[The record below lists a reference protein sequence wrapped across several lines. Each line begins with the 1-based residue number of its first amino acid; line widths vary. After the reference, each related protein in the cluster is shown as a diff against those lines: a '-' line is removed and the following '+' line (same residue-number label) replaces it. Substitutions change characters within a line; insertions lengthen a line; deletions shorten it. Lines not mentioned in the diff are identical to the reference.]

1 MLGAFRS
8 SAIYI
13 GWFVILT
20 FVVVFVFAETSGLTS
35 RGSVTRGTV
44 VAKVNGTTITYDQWM
59 RAREARI
66 QAAQQQN
73 PGQLSLDD
81 EQRIEDA
88 TFNSMVNDILLQQEL
103 KRRGITITN
112 QEIRDAAMQD
122 PPPQFIQSPEFQTN
136 GQFDPEKYRRFLSS
150 PIAKEQ
156 GVLYQ
161 LEQYY
166 RSELPRQKL
175 FAQIAAPV
183 YVSDAQL
190 WRVWQ
195 DTHDSVQV
203 SYVRFDPELIPDS
216 AVHVTDAEIKQ
227 YFDAHAKDFPARP
240 GRAVVSITMI
250 PRTITKADTQRVY
263 QHALALRKE
272 IEGGAKFADV
282 AKRESAD
289 TASAAKG
296 GLLGRVTPGEFVP
309 AFDSVAFALKPGVL
323 SAPVLTPF
331 GYHLIEVDSRKGD
344 TIAVRHILLRIQQ
357 GDSSAAVSDR
367 EADSLAHA
375 AGAEHGAVFDSVTR
389 TLGLKVSHAVATEGQ
404 PLAWNGRSVPSV
416 SAWAFTARVGETSDL
431 IDSPGAYYLARLDS
445 LTPGGKATLTSERD
459 AIERKLVREKKLDL
473 LMPRAQAMARAV
485 AGGKTLAAAARAA
498 GQTVSTT
505 PMFAR
510 VSPVPGLGQAT
521 RVIGAAFALPTGDV
535 SEPVKTSSAV
545 FLIRVDKK
553 VAADHAA
560 WEKQKATQRQQ
571 VVRDLQQQRVQQ
583 FLADLRAN
591 ATIEDH
597 RKEIEQQTRAASG

>member
-8 SAIYI
+8 SAKYI
-13 GWFVILT
+13 WPIVIATFVI
-20 FVVVFVFAETSGLTS
+20 VFVFAETSGLTS
-35 RGSVTRGTV
+35 RGAVTRGTA
-44 VAKVNGTTITYDQWM
+44 VAKVNGTTITYDEWM

-66 QAAQQQN
+66 QAAQQQS

-88 TFNSMVNDILLQQEL
+88 TFNSLVSDILLQQEL
-103 KRRGITITN
+103 KRRGITVTN

-122 PPPQFIQSPEFQTN
+122 PPPQFVQSPEFQTN

-150 PIAKEQ
+150 PIAREQ

-175 FAQIAAPV
+175 FAEIAAPV

-190 WRVWQ
+190 WRIWQ

-203 SYVRFDPELIPDS
+203 SYVRLDPELIPDS
-216 AVHVTDAEIKQ
+216 AVHVSEAEIKQ
-227 YFDAHAKDFPARP
+227 YFDAHAKDFPAVP
-240 GRAVVSITMI
+240 GRAVVSIAMI
-250 PRTITKADTQRVY
+250 PRTISKADTERVY

-289 TASAAKG
+289 SASAVNG
-296 GLLGRVTPGEFVP
+296 GFLGRVTRGQFVP
-309 AFDSVAFALKPGVL
+309 AFDSAAFALKPGVV
-323 SAPVLTPF
+323 SEPVLTPF

-367 EADSLAHA
+367 EADSLSHA
-375 AGAEHGAVFDSVTR
+375 AGAEHGAVFDSVT
-389 TLGLKVSHAVATEGQ
+389 TELGLKVGHAVAIEGQ
-404 PLAWNGRSVPSV
+404 PLSWNGRSVPSV

-431 IDSPGAYYLARLDS
+431 IDSPDAYFLARLDS
-445 LTPGGKATLTSERD
+445 LTPGGKATLASEHD
-459 AIERKLVREKKLDL
+459 AIERELVREKKIDL
-473 LMPRAQAMARAV
+473 LMPRAQAISQAV
-485 AGGKTLAAAARAA
+485 AAGKTLAEAARAA

-505 PMFAR
+505 PLFAR
-510 VSPVPGLGQAT
+510 VSSVPGLGQAT
-521 RVIGAAFALPTGDV
+521 RAIGAAFALPAGAV
-535 SEPVKTSSAV
+535 SEPVKTSGGAFV
-545 FLIRVDKK
+545 LQVDRK
-553 VAADHAA
+553 VTADRAA
-560 WEKQKATQRQQ
+560 WEKQRDTQRQE
-571 VVRDLQQQRVQQ
+571 VIRDLQQQRVQQ
-583 FLADLRAN
+583 YLADLRAS
-591 ATIEDH
+591 AKIEDH
-597 RKEIEQQTRAASG
+597 RKEIEQQTRAATS